1 MRTAVSGVSALP
13 GRNVRMRCVTIAT
26 AFVLLVA
33 LTAVDQWQLDR
44 LMAGSL
50 NETQLTW
57 INDTYCNQYLI
68 FFFIKLLK
76 KNEMD
81 CMKFASTSKT
91 ELPAWR
97 IAPWGTK
104 AL

>member
-1 MRTAVSGVSALP
+1 MDTVQPQPQVNRNNCKRLTVSSAGDSRVSVHGMRTAVSGVSALP

-68 FFFIKLLK
+68 FFY
-76 KNEMD
+76 
-81 CMKFASTSKT
+81 
-91 ELPAWR
+91 
-97 IAPWGTK
+97 
-104 AL
+104 